1 MHTEIIPYEH
11 DGRQFEGFIAYD
23 ETVDGARPGVLV
35 AHAWMGQDDFAR
47 DKAVLLAELGYV
59 GFALDVYGVG
69 RRASDRAGAEALM
82 TPLVED
88 RALLRARLNASLER
102 MKAHEVVDA
111 TRTGCIGFCFGG
123 LCAIDLARSGADVTG
138 VVSFHGLLMGDDMP
152 NQRIT
157 AKILAMHGWDDP
169 LAPPDQAI
177 GFAKEMTDA
186 GADWQLH
193 AYGGTMHAFTN
204 PNAND
209 VDFGT
214 VYNEAADRRSWQ
226 AMRDFFGEVLR

>member
-11 DGRQFEGFIAYD
+11 DGHQFEGFIAYD

-82 TPLVED
+82 MPLIED

-102 MKAHEVVDA
+102 IKAHEVVDA
-111 TRTGCIGFCFGG
+111 TRTACIGFCFGG

-138 VVSFHGLLMGDDMP
+138 VVSFHGLLMGADVP

-157 AKILAMHGWDDP
+157 AKILALHGWDDP
-169 LAPPDQAI
+169 LAPPDQVIA
-177 GFAKEMTDA
+177 FTKEMTDA
-186 GADWQLH
+186 GVDWQLH

-214 VYNEAADRRSWQ
+214 VYHEAADRRSWQ